1 MNLEDVMLS
10 EISQTQKVT
19 NCMIP
24 LIRGIESSQVPR
36 PEVEWGLPG
45 AGVLGIGSYCLM
57 GAEFQ
62 FGKLKE
68 FWRWFYNN
76 ENVFNATAWHT

>member
-1 MNLEDVMLS
+1 MNLEDVTLS

-24 LIRGIESSQVPR
+24 LIQDIESSQIPT

-45 AGVLGIGSYCLM
+45 AEVLGIRSLM

-76 ENVFNATAWHT
+76 ENIFNATAWHT